1 MGIKAYPIPSAGS
14 IGGTL
19 RETITS
25 STNNYSAPNSQV
37 WAVVAGGGS
46 GNTAGHVAFG
56 YVTVQ
61 SRVVVGGVSGSSYF
75 GSLTG
80 VGGGTS
86 NATLAAMTFGMTGAG
101 GTPTGN
107 SNLGYTASGSGGGAG
122 IAGSGSGAAGGL
134 GGGGGSPAGAG
145 AVLVYY

>member
-1 MGIKAYPIPSAGS
+1 MGILTVPAPSSGS

-25 STNNYSAPNSQV
+25 STNNYSAPNGQV
-37 WAVVAGGGS
+37 YAVVAGGGN
-46 GNTAGHVAFG
+46 GNTAGHVSFG
-56 YVTVQ
+56 YVTAQ
-61 SRVVVGGVSGSSYF
+61 SRVVIGAAGGSSVF

-80 VGGGTS
+80 LVGS
-86 NATLAAMTFGMTGAG
+86 ANATSTALTYGMTGAG

-134 GGGGGSPAGAG
+134 GGGGGSPAGQG